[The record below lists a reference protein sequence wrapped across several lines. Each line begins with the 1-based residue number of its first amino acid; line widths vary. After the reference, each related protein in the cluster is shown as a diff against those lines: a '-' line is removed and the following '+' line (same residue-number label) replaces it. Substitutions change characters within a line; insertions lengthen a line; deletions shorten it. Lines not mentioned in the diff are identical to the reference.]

1 MKIGFFET
9 WNQEANMVERSF
21 TRLGQFI
28 VLAVFC
34 FINIKVFF
42 GGLPGKDLM
51 NWMGFISFD
60 LLLLTAIF
68 IPSKI
73 KDWFSL
79 IKNKILNNNI
89 KG

>member
-42 GGLPGKDLM
+42 EGLPGKDLM

-79 IKNKILNNNI
+79 IKNKVLNNSI